1 MPNNLISTEL
11 SQQLI
16 RDDCRSFNIRK
27 DDGWKEF
34 VAIVRCKDCR
44 FWHAEGQYC
53 DRFGVLWDEFYT
65 SPNDY
70 CSRGERRED
79 GLLVTD

>member
-1 MPNNLISTEL
+1 MSRFEDYIKTIAPNIHIPSYAKRFE
-11 SQQLI
+11 
-16 RDDCRSFNIRK
+16 NIV
-27 DDGWKEF
+27 E
-34 VAIVRCKDCR
+34 VVRCKDCK

-53 DRFGVLWDEFYT
+53 DKFGVLWDEFYT